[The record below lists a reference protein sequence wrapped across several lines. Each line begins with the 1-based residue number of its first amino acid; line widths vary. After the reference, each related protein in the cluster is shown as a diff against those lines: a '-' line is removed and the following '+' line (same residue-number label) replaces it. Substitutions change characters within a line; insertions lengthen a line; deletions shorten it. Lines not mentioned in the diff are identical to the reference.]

1 MTEKAALDKGRVSL
15 TPPGDGGY
23 NYSRVFQYGP
33 GGKRGIRKLPIKQ
46 IMIRIPSR
54 LLDEVDAI
62 ISRRQGS
69 RSQFIIEAMINH
81 LQELRRRELRERL
94 REGYI
99 KMAAMW
105 LAEDD
110 AEDWADLNAYER
122 CLANED

>member
-1 MTEKAALDKGRVSL
+1 M
-15 TPPGDGGY
+15 
-23 NYSRVFQYGP
+23 
-33 GGKRGIRKLPIKQ
+33 PIKQ

-62 ISRRQGS
+62 ISRRKGS

-110 AEDWADLNAYER
+110 AEDWAGSER
-122 CLANED
+122 LRTLPGQ